1 MAKLIA
7 RQSSPDTG
15 SDTEVT
21 FKTARACTNERA
33 IEYIELE
40 DTPSKPTAIDPRKK
54 FQTAVLAKIK
64 SQHVEPSL
72 ISKATNIPESR
83 LRSIIGSKPGVAL
96 FSDLVALAAFFEISV
111 DSFFS

>member
-1 MAKLIA
+1 MARLIA
-7 RQSSPDTG
+7 RQSSPDT
-15 SDTEVT
+15 DFETEVT
-21 FKTARACTNERA
+21 SKIARACTNERT

-40 DTPSKPTAIDPRKK
+40 DTSTKPTAIDPRKK
-54 FQTAVLAKIK
+54 FQAAVLAKIE
-64 SQHVEPSL
+64 SQHIERSL

-96 FSDLVALAAFFEISV
+96 FSDLLALAAFFEVSV